1 MSKIRMILA
10 DDEPVILRGLKM
22 IIDWDELGIEI
33 AGSACDGNE
42 LLALLESCEPDLIV
56 SDICMPGLS
65 GIDVLKHIEA
75 SERTTKV
82 VFISAYK
89 EFSYAQDAL
98 KYGALDYLVK
108 PVNTSQLEQVIKK
121 AVSLIRDSSEEE
133 RTREKLEHLE
143 RNIRDKTIEELLD
156 RLTDGDEKAGQTFNE
171 TVNLRAWKHATVC
184 VGEWNKLQEDE
195 GRWQEQERK
204 LIDFAITNVMMEI
217 MQNNSDCFFFR
228 KGQAFCFLILNDHS
242 DMPLQAAKEVR
253 DKVKSY
259 LKLNMTI
266 GVGGAVSH
274 IQQAVT
280 SYKQAL
286 EALEGAYFHGPGNVI
301 PYQTAAMDTVVQHSV
316 AEMQLNLIHE
326 IVTASSGEAL
336 SNALSKLLTAIQQ
349 EAFGNKHTAVS
360 TVYTTLMMLR
370 QELRKMDI
378 ALEGLK
384 DQFQV
389 LLERI
394 NGFGNFID
402 VGDYIRKLIAEIH
415 LLVKVK
421 LGNKEQMQIT
431 QVKEYID
438 EHYGENI
445 TLEKIAALIYM
456 NPSYFSTFFKKHT
469 DENFKHYLTEVRMNH
484 ARRLLLHSDLMVYEV
499 AEKVG
504 YNSARLFSEMFRK
517 WFGQLPQD
525 YKHVK
530 GTQTDEP
537 HT

>member
-10 DDEPVILRGLKM
+10 DDEPVILRGLRM

-33 AGSACDGNE
+33 VGAACDGNE

-65 GIDVLKHIEA
+65 GIDVLRHIEA

-108 PVNTSQLEQVIKK
+108 PVNTAQLEQVIQK

-156 RLTDGDEKAGQTFNE
+156 RLMDGDEKAGQTLSE
-171 TVNLRAWKHATVC
+171 TVNLRARKNATVC
-184 VGEWNKLQEDE
+184 VGEWKKLLEDE

-204 LIDFAITNVMMEI
+204 LIDFAITNVMREI

-228 KGQAFCFLILNDHS
+228 KGHAFCFLILNDHS

-286 EALEGAYFHGPGNVI
+286 EALEWAYFHGPGNVI
-301 PYQTAAMDTVVQHSV
+301 PYQTAPMDSVVQLSV
-316 AEMQLNLIHE
+316 SEMQLNFIHE
-326 IVTASSGEAL
+326 IVTASSGDVL
-336 SNALSKLLTAIQQ
+336 YNALSELLKAIQQ

-360 TVYTTLMMLR
+360 TVYTMLMMIR
-370 QELRKMDI
+370 QELRNMDI
-378 ALEGLK
+378 AIEGLN

-394 NGFGNFID
+394 NGFGNFTE
-402 VGDYIRKLIAEIH
+402 VEEYTHKLIAEIH

-438 EHYGENI
+438 EHYAENI

-469 DENFKHYLTEVRMNH
+469 DENFKHYLTEVRMKH
-484 ARRLLLHSDLMVYEV
+484 ARRLLLHSNLMVYEV

-525 YKHVK
+525 YKHLK
-530 GTQTDEP
+530 GTQTDEL